1 MTGITGS
8 LQVKHG
14 GWYAVLNL
22 KDENGKR
29 HQKWISLNLPQKN
42 NKRAAER
49 KLHEILQEYNERHL
63 VYDSNMKFYKLIEL
77 WLLST
82 KNKVRESTYKNYET
96 VVNAHIIPYF
106 KQLNIKA
113 RDLCPYHLEDYYRVK
128 SETLSKETLSK
139 HHSNIYSALEYGRK
153 NHIINYNVA
162 KEVTIHREHRK
173 KTGSYYTEEQMKL
186 LLQAVKGDVIETPVV
201 IASQYGLRRSEVL
214 GLKWDAVD
222 FKAHKIY
229 IKATVVSVGTEA
241 TYVEATKSEASK
253 RTLYMTEDFEKYLKA
268 VKDKQEM
275 NRNRYKT
282 AYVDEGFIC
291 TQDNGEVIK
300 PARLTRRFKLI
311 LERNNLPNI
320 RFHDLRHSA
329 ATNLLAKGFNI
340 KEVSEWLGHA
350 DISTTL
356 NIYGHVLEKSKME
369 MAGALNTL
377 S

>member
-106 KQLNIKA
+106 KHLNIKA